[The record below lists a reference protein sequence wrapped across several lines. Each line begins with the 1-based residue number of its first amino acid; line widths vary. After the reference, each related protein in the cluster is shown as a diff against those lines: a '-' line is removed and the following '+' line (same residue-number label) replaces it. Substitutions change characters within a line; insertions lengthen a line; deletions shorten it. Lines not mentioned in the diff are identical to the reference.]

1 MKFEKQV
8 QLLSDKKK
16 DLLESVNLCCDSI
29 GFWEA
34 QSNKLFTKM
43 DELEAEASYLPTEE
57 VESKY
62 AQYSKEMHSL
72 MNRIEFENSQLDTLE
87 KNLMELELRIVNF
100 VKKYA
105 KKQKK

>member
-1 MKFEKQV
+1 MKFEQQV
-8 QLLSDKKK
+8 QFLSDKKK

-34 QSNKLFTKM
+34 KANKLFAKM

-62 AQYSKEMHSL
+62 VKYSKEMHSL
-72 MNRIEFENSQLDTLE
+72 MNRIEFENSQLDSLE

>member
-1 MKFEKQV
+1 MKFEQQV

-16 DLLESVNLCCDSI
+16 DILESVNLCCDSI
-29 GFWEA
+29 SFWEDEA
-34 QSNKLFTKM
+34 NKLFSKM
-43 DELEAEASYLPTEE
+43 DELETEASYLPTDEID
-57 VESKY
+57 SKY

-72 MNRIEFENSQLDTLE
+72 MNRIEFENNQLDILE
-87 KNLMELELRIVNF
+87 KKLMELELRIVNF

>member
-1 MKFEKQV
+1 MKFEQQV
-8 QLLSDKKK
+8 QLLSDQKK
-16 DLLESVNLCCDSI
+16 DLLESVNLCCNSI
-29 GFWEA
+29 GFWEERA
-34 QSNKLFTKM
+34 NKLFTKM
-43 DELEAEASYLPTEE
+43 DELEVEGSYLPTAE

-62 AQYSKEMHSL
+62 EEYSKEMHSL
-72 MNRIEFENSQLDTLE
+72 MNRIEFENSQLDFLE

>member
-8 QLLSDKKK
+8 EILSDEKKQI
-16 DLLESVNLCCDSI
+16 LESVNLCCNSI
-29 GFWEA
+29 QFWEEKA
-34 QSNKLFTKM
+34 NKLFAKM
-43 DELEAEASYLPTEE
+43 DDLEEESTYLPTQE

-62 AQYSKEMHSL
+62 EEYKKEMHSL
-72 MNRIEFENSQLDTLE
+72 MTRIEFENNQLDTLE

>member
-8 QLLSDKKK
+8 EILSHKKREI
-16 DLLESVNLCCDSI
+16 LESVDLCCNSI
-29 GFWEA
+29 QFWEKKA
-34 QSNKLFTKM
+34 NKLFAKM
-43 DELEAEASYLPTEE
+43 DDLEEESAYLPTQEI
-57 VESKY
+57 ESKY
-62 AQYSKEMHSL
+62 EEYKKEMHSL
-72 MNRIEFENSQLDTLE
+72 MNRIEFENSQLDILE